1 MDVEGKAEGI
11 ETQLVSLLG
20 KLTGRTVTYA
30 GGVHSMEDLRLLK
43 ELGQNRVNVT
53 VGSALDLFGGN
64 LSFQE
69 ILDFCKE

>member
-1 MDVEGKAEGI
+1 
-11 ETQLVSLLG
+11 
-20 KLTGRTVTYA
+20 
-30 GGVHSMEDLRLLK
+30 MEDLRLLK